1 MGLGRPF
8 TRTQSVGRT
17 DTHARK
23 RVQTRPTTTRARDA
37 RCVRALTSSSVAFE
51 RVARFL
57 LVLCVHFPARARA
70 GVRGARRAI
79 GANDDDDDDGGV
91 SSSHRRGA
99 GGASNADGA
108 TRSRRDGERAGDGE
122 RGDARGGVA
131 WGVCV
136 V

>member
-1 MGLGRPF
+1 M
-8 TRTQSVGRT
+8 
-17 DTHARK
+17 
-23 RVQTRPTTTRARDA
+23 
-37 RCVRALTSSSVAFE
+37 
-51 RVARFL
+51 
-57 LVLCVHFPARARA
+57 

-79 GANDDDDDDGGV
+79 GANDDDDDDDDDDGGV